1 MLDESFMDE
10 IFAEI
15 DEEDSRSRRFLELLS
30 PLVPGGGAWLLSL
43 DSGQVIGEDCPG
55 EVRKLF
61 DSSRSLATGECV
73 TAACGESLFCLC
85 RLGEYNA
92 LAALGIPVE
101 IGESA
106 AKTLAAA
113 LISHARTLVELKDYE
128 IEVSQLKRQLDLL
141 NTRHNDLIADN
152 YRQYRI
158 IQEKEKEYA
167 RRLEEEIARQTA
179 ELRETNRKLEQA
191 SRLKSE
197 FLANMSHELRTPMN
211 AIIGFSE
218 LLAETSLDPEQQDY
232 VRIIANAASS
242 LLALINDI
250 LDFSKIEAGMLEL
263 EKVDFDLTGL
273 VESVVSMFRIPAR
286 DKGLEL
292 ECDISPALPRR
303 FSGDGNRIRQVL
315 ANLMSNAM
323 KFTEKGGIYLRI
335 EPAGK
340 GKYSGRVRFRVRD
353 TGIGISADRQ
363 KAIFEKFV
371 QADGSTTRKY
381 GGTGLGLAICT
392 QLVRMMDGDIR
403 VESEP
408 GRGSE
413 FSFEIRL
420 PEAEEKS
427 APAPAEP
434 ERREKEETARA
445 ARVLIVEDNKVNQKL
460 AGIIVGR
467 EGCEFE
473 IAGDGEEALRLLSGK
488 RFDLILMDIQMPNM
502 DGLAATREIRR
513 IEAEGGGSYRGLGH
527 GFPPVPIIGLTA
539 HARKEDREEGLAAGM
554 DDFLTKP
561 IVKAKLADV
570 LKRFAG
576 QGTGD
581 GRQEAEGG

>member
-10 IFAEI
+10 VFAEI
-15 DEEDSRSRRFLELLS
+15 DEEDSRSRRFLDLLS
-30 PLVPGGGAWLLSL
+30 PLLPPGGGAWLLSL

-55 EVRKLF
+55 EVRELF

-85 RLGEYNA
+85 RLREYNA
-92 LAALGIPVE
+92 LAALGMPVGT
-101 IGESA
+101 GESA
-106 AKTLAAA
+106 ARTLAAA
-113 LISHARTLVELKDYE
+113 LISHARTLVELKDHE
-128 IEVSQLKRQLDLL
+128 IEVRQLKSQLDLL

-232 VRIIANAASS
+232 VRTIANAASS
-242 LLALINDI
+242 LLSLINDI

-263 EKVDFDLTGL
+263 EDVDFDLTEL

-292 ECDISPALPRR
+292 KCDISPALPRR
-303 FSGDGNRIRQVL
+303 FSGDPNRIRQVL

-323 KFTEKGGIYLRI
+323 KFTEKGGIYLDI
-335 EPAGK
+335 EPGREPD
-340 GKYSGRVRFRVRD
+340 RVRFRVRD
-353 TGIGISADRQ
+353 TGIGIPAGRQ

-392 QLVRMMDGDIR
+392 QLVRMMDGEIR

-420 PEAEEKS
+420 PEAEDKS
-427 APAPAEP
+427 VPSPAEA
-434 ERREKEETARA
+434 EGDGREESARA

-473 IAGDGEEALRLLSGK
+473 IAGDGEEALRLLSEK

-561 IVKAKLADV
+561 IVKAKLVEA
-570 LKRFAG
+570 LRRYAG
-576 QGTGD
+576 
-581 GRQEAEGG
+581 